1 MPPSGNAELTP
12 REAYARFQQVLLGNA
27 PELAD
32 DLYAEDVVVE
42 FPFARP
48 GMRRCFEGRD
58 AFRSFAAAAGGAS
71 SPVRFE
77 EFRDV
82 VIHDTTD
89 PEVIIAE
96 YDLAGTVT
104 TTNRQAAES
113 FVLVLRVRAGRIVHL
128 REYQNVLGMAAALGQ
143 LPELLTGLDPT
154 TGNGDGSPGEGSG
167 RRRRESA
174 DGPTGSSEEGVNT

>member
-32 DLYAEDVVVE
+32 DLYAEDVVIE

-48 GMRRCFEGRD
+48 GMRRRFEGRE
-58 AFRSFAAAAGGAS
+58 AFRSFVAAGGVPL
-71 SPVRFE
+71 PVRFE
-77 EFRDV
+77 GFRDV
-82 VIHDTTD
+82 VIHDTAD

-128 REYQNVLGMAAALGQ
+128 REYQNVLGMAVALGQ
-143 LPELLTGLDPT
+143 LPELLAGLDPDH
-154 TGNGDGSPGEGSG
+154 GKQREPG
-167 RRRRESA
+167 
-174 DGPTGSSEEGVNT
+174 